1 MPEINEKYIE
11 YLVGRGLVGADI
23 DLNKTLND
31 EAYRNDLFSKIQT
44 KTNNIYGSIDQFN
57 HDLYGSGDNEF
68 TKNRY
73 IVGGSQSA
81 LRAKNKERAF
91 PGVGGTTPLTTDIKP
106 VVAPS
111 QGEESQMRG
120 GINEFSSALEQKA
133 KGLNQKDKAD
143 VKEFEGLANLE
154 LQSASQQFE
163 TIYPQSEDIFN
174 KATKLQ
180 MDAVSKRKELED
192 LLTSPEAT
200 AKQEEISRLRKSIES
215 NNNEYARIT
224 KSTEYLEKQDEIH
237 KLTSEAKS
245 VNESLLATKGKISEQ
260 FGNDWEDKII
270 SVAPIISEFSE
281 LMIKSDLTNDVTEKK
296 ILESEA
302 NRFIEENKDAITYF
316 NDVVG
321 NPLYKEY
328 QSQADIYNKTTSDFD
343 QRIKQKT
350 SELYTRFPQLNELTQ
365 KDRQLRSRYQQV
377 QKAYNS
383 TIGAKQEK
391 YGKELAKLKK
401 QFEEINPTLTAI
413 YESPEYADLQRAK
426 EYSDTAKKAIEIAA
440 PSDYSKM
447 LEKRQQTTDLENR
460 LPTQESLQRINPV
473 TNSVVGAV
481 SNFLGSIA
489 QGSIATTST
498 VLDATLDG
506 LGADDLRTWVRN
518 GSYEALSGIDAS
530 INYLDAATRPSNQR
544 RVYAEKIKINDN
556 LFAVVDGNN
565 VQAFTD
571 KEGYDVKGDE
581 KSYKQAQKLLKEG
594 AKPKGEIDIS
604 SAAWETLN
612 QATMMASY
620 LYGGIGMS
628 SVFGKL
634 GALSRSSNLTRLGL
648 SMAGENAITSGIG
661 MQVFSQSLARGI
673 LDNKDPL
680 ENVTNATIGAALEMT
695 LGKALGN
702 VESKVSKMYLNKG
715 SIDNFLSLSTSRKIL
730 LNKGLST
737 KQKIKEIGSLMAKD
751 LPNGVKEAFLENV
764 EELGI
769 DPLTQAGTSAIF
781 GGDVSL
787 PSFSESMN
795 IVIPTTLMVAGGDAV
810 GLGGKYRMLNKGAAL
825 ASIYSQIPNKL
836 DPSSITDFFN
846 QGMGKLTEGLSE
858 EDLKKL
864 PNIDEISKE
873 TSGLFNKVEEYK
885 QENNLIDEDFDA
897 LRLGTLFNLLA
908 AKSRV
913 ESLADD
919 ATDIGEQEKYTGDL
933 ETIDAELTKLAKD
946 IENAPPTSEG
956 LTPKESAFNPDRI
969 AIEKSKEKDTTV
981 AEINATTEE
990 DYTDAINKA
999 IEKETDPFATLEDEV
1014 KTETI
1019 TDKEPTQKTS
1029 DAEVITQQEAVKE
1042 TPKIEAAVI
1051 EVDGKLYEGKNH
1063 AEAILKAQADGKD
1076 ISQVNRQEQG
1086 KFRLSDGT
1094 IIDRAEAKKQF
1105 GQDRS
1110 ELIIP
1115 QDDASKQA
1123 NKDYAKVVKEQE
1135 QSKEEPIAEQQGK
1148 QKRVTED
1155 IKQQKTKEDGIQKQ
1169 ESDES
1174 VFRTEQSKVGL
1185 QEMGKGDTKQEG
1197 VAKESKEKD
1206 LAKQLQLQDAVNS
1219 GVENMWKLT
1228 QDESFKANEDTDS
1241 GDGVITHEEMATAF
1255 LYRYK
1260 KGAEGLSIE
1269 GSSVVFRNKEGSP
1282 VGFAHFDKDGI
1293 REIGVDKSERGNG
1306 IASKMID
1313 YLKLEK
1319 GIDKVLPPFSKE
1331 GNIVSHRN
1339 EVKKAIA
1346 YGKYQKAISNGDMTA
1361 QDAKNII
1368 ESAGLE
1374 VPKEIESILSKEQTP
1389 KEESNTKKVTP
1400 VKQGGKLII
1409 DENGNLTDELPSQ
1422 FEKLKNDKDL
1432 DGLNDLYS
1440 TVNIFLNGVAQSK
1453 GENTVKQ
1460 FQKLKKELEDF
1471 RDNEQ
1476 IGDSEI
1482 SATELVTKIPI
1493 NSKTIRGM
1501 FVDPSNWDNNETLS
1515 WGDWI
1520 NKISK
1525 VNATIIDEGKF
1536 RFGDYS
1542 FSSTKSPTYENKYSL
1557 IPKGYSVKYMLKI
1570 ANKNQIIIPS
1580 QVYKYAKAKADG
1592 SNPELVEAVEDLLK
1606 ETKPTISKEQQP
1618 TDVSKVEGSGVG
1630 GDVETKQQI
1639 ENFGVNKADVEPV
1652 HSVISQVFSGLKKAG
1667 LTAAKTVGDWVGIG
1681 KGEANPNSLDGIVEE
1696 IKKTL
1701 PKVEKKE
1708 TAKEQPKTESEI
1720 PTWVAEFE
1728 RTKNENDLVKME
1740 ELYNKI
1746 KVVQNGVLQGRI
1758 KDPIVLEKTVK
1769 ELNDLKKQ
1777 IEDYAENRKK
1787 ENQPKV
1793 SAVTETDTKKQPI
1806 NKIEDLQDVGEKIGG
1821 AKKDLAQKLSEVT
1834 TEDLATKPLS
1844 KVFPKPDFKKLVEEG
1859 SLSED
1864 GAILL
1869 NFLYEKIPAKPRKQ
1883 YRVAN
1888 WVKTVDGALQTT
1900 RQVLEAESTKN
1911 LDFTDKILK
1920 AVTLSETL
1928 KRDYK
1933 LYSDTMKGLGFP
1945 KNDVNLGGY
1954 EIKKF
1959 ENRSKFNKET
1969 QKLEPVKGEV
1979 YSIVSGSSII
1989 GDFKTMDDAINGL
2002 KTILNKSEEKTK
2014 GTKFDIY
2021 QDKKTKEFFIGKKGA
2036 IDVVRVMQG
2045 FKTLGEARTF
2055 LKEKQA
2061 DIQGLWDAMKA
2072 PKERR
2077 MANRPRVGADWR
2089 KGKNVDSKE
2098 FADTFGFRGVE
2109 FGNWVNNAERQSH
2122 VNEAYDAL
2130 MDLSSVLGISPKALS
2145 LNGELGFAFGAR
2157 GSGKANAHYEAGKV
2171 VINLT
2176 KTRGAGSLAH
2186 EWWHAMDN
2194 YFSRNRGQKESFIT
2208 QNTLDRI
2215 ERDGSRNQGV
2225 RKEMIDA
2232 FKSVMDTI
2240 KGTKLSERSKVLD
2253 RARSDAYWSTNIE
2266 MSARSFENYII
2277 EKLGERNQQNDY
2289 LANFKET
2296 AEWINDTK
2304 GDIDALKNYPYPLAE
2319 ESPIVNEKFQQFF
2332 ETIKEDESN
2341 KLFKDAEAQYR
2352 IESGKNIIE
2361 AIKDF
2366 NKSKNK
2372 ARATVALIHEIMH
2385 PTVVAIIDGA
2395 KDGNEV
2401 GGKHTETI
2409 VNEFNKANPNNK
2421 VTVLEL
2427 ITGNENFKEGNTG
2440 KQYRAVQEFIA
2451 KSWEQYH
2458 TEGGKG
2464 FSESFQK
2471 VLDQITKAFQSV
2483 YKSITGKELTPELKQ
2498 MFDDIL
2504 GKEQSLPTQEVK
2516 DNTKPTISKEQQP
2529 TVDSNSE
2536 VDALKDVESTAKA
2549 LEGVDKEKGRSLF
2562 EFGKRIYDSIFNDL
2576 DTKENEIMAFL
2587 KLDEK
2592 QRDKQLQ
2599 LEKGKLDKLQR
2610 QYDRKQL
2617 TTEADINALE
2627 KQKEKVELIDKL
2639 LESQKGAIADIDN
2652 QLSNYALEKYP
2663 SIFTKKGSYPFYIA
2677 KGYDNIKTNIISEAY
2692 HKAKEDGSNPE
2703 LVKAVESLLS
2713 KEQAQAKKDISEQQV
2728 KEDEEVY
2735 SSTTDGDYKSNDN
2748 LQQGRDRG
2756 DGISSFIIAAW
2767 DKYKQIKFNGSTRV
2781 KNAADVAHIMR
2792 VLEDMSL
2799 EHAFAV
2805 HVDRKGKSHI
2815 QYLSSGS
2822 AVGTVMDSKQVLAGV
2837 AKFKSKKVYLVHN
2850 HPTGNLSPSKAD
2862 TTITDKV
2869 RNGLTPLG
2877 ISVEHII
2884 MDTYSNKYVHID
2896 YSGDVSVKDRDKSKT
2911 DGKNIAPLTI
2921 SKQEVLSEP
2930 TTKVVDSKSVAT
2942 FIQQLRFTAMP
2953 KNAMLVLDTANRVIG
2968 NYVFQDGI
2976 SYSEA
2981 TNFFGLHPMATSII
2995 FYGNQRNDD
3004 NVNSIKKQ
3012 LSNLDIN
3019 VLDHVTVNSDG
3030 DSISGFYDSMA
3041 DKGML
3046 NEDNKKYG
3054 TNSVNIN
3061 KNEDD
3066 FVSSPKVNTDEKG
3079 NIILERL
3086 RKEEEQGRSQSGET
3100 NALATIVLS
3109 RLHKSVIGLHGENSQ
3124 QYQSI
3129 SNEEEAYLEDFSK
3142 QKGIWVEEADKKLGN
3157 FFDSG
3162 QEQRVYIDTKN
3173 TKVVNKISDG
3183 SLEPNWLEFLD
3194 RIALHNANFG
3204 EGTAYTLKG
3213 FGRDSDGRFVA
3224 ILEQPYITPRQ
3235 TTEENIAE
3243 DMSKRGFV
3251 PLSKYDDSVIGTIE
3265 ENRSF
3270 INKETGVIV
3279 EDLHLKNVF
3288 DDGNGNLVYIDP
3300 VISLDKADRGYG
3312 GVRETALPDL
3322 DYTDNKTQQ
3331 SKLAKGTQ
3339 TQFSSDNSVG
3349 KETTTPQDKKEVSK
3363 IIEFFNKMFGFD
3375 GFAPFSEFAKKLKE
3389 LGYDSLQAMVDAW
3402 HGSPHSFKKFTTDKI
3417 GTGEGAQAFGWG
3429 LYFTDLESIGRNY
3442 AKNLAIQNLDQ
3453 INNQIKTAIKKLNI
3467 KSNLPVDYNWGV
3479 LSDIL
3484 LSNDLDIQKTIT
3496 FYNDNIA
3503 KYTNKYNN
3511 LKDKTNSKYII
3522 DLIKSEQEELKVL
3535 ISLNKKNFI
3544 IEQPSRNLYKV
3555 SLHKGK
3561 TPSEYNWLEWDK
3573 PLNEKQKQVIKNIYD
3588 DFTNRETDFKR
3599 ASALSRIFETEG
3611 YQNKTGEEIYNDIIK
3626 QVTYQRSQLEGKF
3639 GSDVWGSAD
3648 KIASLIL
3655 LEAGID
3661 GIKYPA
3667 ESIARGTNSDNARG
3681 FNYVVFDENAVTIE
3695 EKIQFLKTPSGKVL
3709 GFVAD
3714 GKIYLNPNALTAETA
3729 FHELHHVQQALIK
3742 IASQQGDKIAK
3753 AVLERWDR
3761 LMKDND
3767 VAGQVKGFAKTN
3779 TPLQAQIIGEK
3790 GASKLDN
3797 AEMVLADLSV
3807 AREMEKAGKD
3817 AKTIWTATSWQKGVD
3832 GKWRFEV
3839 PDVRIE
3845 TSLKGDEKYNLSDI
3859 YKNSDLY
3866 KAYPQLAKLK
3876 ILFNSKYKKG
3886 DGAYFGGDSINLPY
3900 INIGNDSIDR
3910 RDVKEV
3916 YTSMALN
3923 LENFLKDNPN
3933 GNQYNTVEQ
3942 IKAKINEYNN
3952 KAENGVSVAEYQ
3964 SDVNTILIHEIQHA
3978 IQDIEGFA
3986 IGGTENDFIDN
3997 KIDLYI
4003 NSYEKRHN
4011 ELLSK
4016 NENELSGIEKR
4027 ELVRLDSYKEDVI
4040 KDIEANAKVGT
4051 QTKNAYYQR
4060 LAGEAEARNAQTRA
4074 TMTIEERKAKMLS
4087 ETEDVAREDQIVLMS
4102 AIDDTAPKRVI
4113 KIKEDGVTHEI
4124 DLSASVYNQGVNESD
4139 AEYEER
4145 IRNEVWSYII
4155 APENAKKWDLANK
4168 GSRISNFINAVANFF
4183 KEKLGLKD
4191 MTVDEILNSD
4201 LKTLIERTA
4210 NGLMKG
4216 EWFKIKA
4223 EGVKSGATAVSV
4235 DGNNQGDNKTK
4246 TTDDFSTT
4254 EKDVQYIN
4262 DGESIPATDNNIGE
4276 VNKIAD
4282 KTLPKSGAMVFK
4294 NVLSKVLAI
4303 GSALGNPVIIHT
4315 GHDAMIKFLK
4325 DNGDRAVGK
4334 INDGVFGYF
4343 DGTNYHVVLSE
4354 NMNLGKTQ
4362 YDVLLHEFL
4371 HPYISSVLANNP
4383 QHFNALVTE
4392 LLSYET
4398 LKKKYFDEFANPYD
4412 NRKKLEEALIEY
4424 LKDVSSSKIN
4434 EKTIKAKGGFINA
4447 VKGFFKKLTGA
4458 KDIETKVLYNTDMD
4472 LSSFANSLINAIVNT
4487 DTEYFK
4493 DLVNTKT
4500 QRELLTENDNLFNRL
4515 NDRLKA
4521 AVKNNRYLTFAA
4533 ALRTGLI
4540 NEEIPLDYD
4549 KIMEHP
4555 TWGNIFKLY
4564 NISPLV
4570 YENLLTIYNDDD
4582 VTKAV
4587 LEKVRANEVKKRD
4600 KVISDVTDVAT
4611 DVKDSSEVEIEH
4623 KPIVLGDTAIKI
4635 IDKLPTE
4642 LQDKLKQAYT
4652 TRYAEATPLNFK
4664 EFLFPLIEKLADL
4677 FNGGDGTNP
4686 LSFEKMTLPQINNL
4700 IEGFSGLHNSLDID
4714 QQVYALNYALKVAIM
4729 ELTLRLDE
4737 KMYKD
4742 DKEKDDIS
4750 RLIEDYTIRLSRQTT
4765 IASYVLAGVKNDML
4779 PNRYKHL
4786 SLVSDIYDALLQG
4799 FSDFKGAKKTMD
4811 DIVGAFKEAKRQ
4823 MAEEVKNQYKN
4834 QNNKGKPKEQKPKEQ
4849 KPPTD
4854 KKGKKD
4860 TPDRIKE
4867 LADMIKAKKATESL
4881 SMTDYDKAE
4890 IELLHL
4896 LYTSTPLAAIEAAY
4910 NNLTSSTNGKAILDE
4925 YLKTI
4930 DNSIQE
4936 YYAGTT
4942 NATLRDT
4949 LSKNGIPLSIVGDVA
4964 TLIESAHKDLKSLLR
4979 EKVYQ
4984 TNAKKITKIVIDKA
4998 KQLITDKLKDISNY
5012 TIHKAINKVYN
5023 TNVFDDYKADLLKS
5037 LGYIKASNTTV
5048 LNNLKKKRVILLNK
5062 QNPQSNRTKAEINK
5076 LDEEIKLKESIIAK
5090 ADDTIQRITDSKNL
5104 NEINSIVSSIA
5115 NEVKDITETS
5125 NRENARIY
5133 KTATETIKNA
5143 GLTESDI
5150 LTELEQDGFSE
5161 ASILS
5166 ILSAAMGQKVPSKKV
5181 MVSISKAIDEI
5192 KTSSSPAHQ
5201 KTVIRKINH
5210 ILNESKITYSQQLIK
5225 RFFNHMTNS
5234 LYNSV
5239 LGIKSGVT
5247 AFLSIVTNNTT
5258 YAIASALAKQ
5268 WSKIKKDN
5276 RETIKII
5283 DEALK
5288 DKSIYPPPELMDRFV
5303 YAPIQGLLY
5312 LAGVSKLMPN
5322 YVSFKPITDYS
5333 EALKPILSEYVSE
5346 ESFGDEKSLGTWI
5359 KDVYEEVKNREGFDK
5374 TKPIAEAVIETVAG
5388 ILSTVMETPTRL
5400 LSLMNH
5406 VGITMFRNSF
5416 FRQSLY
5422 SNPLVTSAIK
5432 EIKDNEARVKF
5443 IQDLVAVDKTT
5454 KDEIEAQ
5461 VNNEIQANNIPHWSR
5476 GVYKAQRTA
5485 ELRES
5490 VILENEIGE
5499 SVLQSVRANIALN
5512 GAQDLSVGKTA
5523 VAFEKFWQWVSKS
5536 KLVKYNYES
5545 KDAEDYNILDKIED
5559 NIKQLVSSAVSFVVN
5574 GMLLFPLLSVRI
5586 FEGVKNTIP
5595 ILGTVPL
5602 LLDFTQAI
5610 NTGTYKR
5617 TTFIQGKDPI
5627 TGQRSNEKTKQ
5638 TFDVNLLSGD
5648 FINRVLLQVIG
5659 FSIATPLLSSFL
5671 SVTDDDE
5678 EKTFIMID
5686 GAEAKMPMR
5695 FGETDAGFYFFTG
5708 EDKELKITR
5717 NNKDFV
5723 ANSIMY
5729 YDKKTGKVSNE
5740 IPFRYKLLN
5749 TVIRNSLYNY
5759 MAQFAGDINNKSVFT
5774 KEYKRNI
5781 LYNADTTEGQELLF
5795 KDRLSILPKDK
5806 SMVGINPNEGKITK
5820 DGHISANVVSFAT
5833 NLLSSLYASTFS
5845 LMSDNIENTIE
5856 NFSHLFDVATSNV
5869 DPDKNRDDGYT
5880 KFGTDEYYDRL
5891 SDDLIRQYGN
5901 GFQFMPKSVMK
5912 DLYGLKG
5919 IQYPNLKA
5927 MDFGDKFFNNITEPL
5942 RPFMRLSPDE
5952 VIYDTNIFGD
5962 VTLNNI
5968 PLFGQLGFK
5977 INPFIKNTN
5986 TGIIPKYKYDSD
5998 ETRLFEAYVLDDYG
6012 NNVLIKN
6019 KRISRDNVI
6028 NFLNYLSDTPIK
6040 VLNEALD
6047 HHNKK
6052 NYLSQLPIYI
6062 PNDLKPSYT
6071 TLAADEG
6078 DLIKTIPSNLRANY
6092 LKNYPVYAKAAAAD
6106 EVYNSLFHIRK
6117 VELLPETDMRQ
6128 TYFNKFATQTDMAET
6143 FSGNASSVKSEASKL
6158 AKLDMFY
6165 NIIAD
6170 NGIMAKAVLSDRY
6183 EPIKRRNKLTDRQLT
6198 EYMLYG
6204 LNNSPL
6210 NLTEEEKKEFGD
6222 NEYIENFTGIKALNN
6237 FLKTHQVKINKN
6249 NITFLKQPKG
6259 KELINQEVISNPIY
6273 KTYPP
6278 VLIGVDFK
6286 KMEERLNVLSE
6297 NMEYVKKT
6305 IEY

>member
-1493 NSKTIRGM
+1493 NSK
-1501 FVDPSNWDNNETLS
+1501 
-1515 WGDWI
+1515 
-1520 NKISK
+1520 
-1525 VNATIIDEGKF
+1525 
-1536 RFGDYS
+1536 
-1542 FSSTKSPTYENKYSL
+1542 
-1557 IPKGYSVKYMLKI
+1557 
-1570 ANKNQIIIPS
+1570 
-1580 QVYKYAKAKADG
+1580 
-1592 SNPELVEAVEDLLK
+1592 
-1606 ETKPTISKEQQP
+1606 
-1618 TDVSKVEGSGVG
+1618 
-1630 GDVETKQQI
+1630 
-1639 ENFGVNKADVEPV
+1639 
-1652 HSVISQVFSGLKKAG
+1652 
-1667 LTAAKTVGDWVGIG
+1667 
-1681 KGEANPNSLDGIVEE
+1681 
-1696 IKKTL
+1696 
-1701 PKVEKKE
+1701 
-1708 TAKEQPKTESEI
+1708 
-1720 PTWVAEFE
+1720 
-1728 RTKNENDLVKME
+1728 
-1740 ELYNKI
+1740 
-1746 KVVQNGVLQGRI
+1746 
-1758 KDPIVLEKTVK
+1758 
-1769 ELNDLKKQ
+1769 
-1777 IEDYAENRKK
+1777 
-1787 ENQPKV
+1787 
-1793 SAVTETDTKKQPI
+1793 
-1806 NKIEDLQDVGEKIGG
+1806 
-1821 AKKDLAQKLSEVT
+1821 
-1834 TEDLATKPLS
+1834 
-1844 KVFPKPDFKKLVEEG
+1844 
-1859 SLSED
+1859 
-1864 GAILL
+1864 
-1869 NFLYEKIPAKPRKQ
+1869 
-1883 YRVAN
+1883 
-1888 WVKTVDGALQTT
+1888 
-1900 RQVLEAESTKN
+1900 
-1911 LDFTDKILK
+1911 
-1920 AVTLSETL
+1920 
-1928 KRDYK
+1928 
-1933 LYSDTMKGLGFP
+1933 
-1945 KNDVNLGGY
+1945 
-1954 EIKKF
+1954 
-1959 ENRSKFNKET
+1959 
-1969 QKLEPVKGEV
+1969 
-1979 YSIVSGSSII
+1979 
-1989 GDFKTMDDAINGL
+1989 
-2002 KTILNKSEEKTK
+2002 
-2014 GTKFDIY
+2014 
-2021 QDKKTKEFFIGKKGA
+2021 
-2036 IDVVRVMQG
+2036 
-2045 FKTLGEARTF
+2045 
-2055 LKEKQA
+2055 
-2061 DIQGLWDAMKA
+2061 
-2072 PKERR
+2072 
-2077 MANRPRVGADWR
+2077 
-2089 KGKNVDSKE
+2089 
-2098 FADTFGFRGVE
+2098 
-2109 FGNWVNNAERQSH
+2109 
-2122 VNEAYDAL
+2122 
-2130 MDLSSVLGISPKALS
+2130 
-2145 LNGELGFAFGAR
+2145 
-2157 GSGKANAHYEAGKV
+2157 
-2171 VINLT
+2171 
-2176 KTRGAGSLAH
+2176 
-2186 EWWHAMDN
+2186 
-2194 YFSRNRGQKESFIT
+2194 
-2208 QNTLDRI
+2208 
-2215 ERDGSRNQGV
+2215 
-2225 RKEMIDA
+2225 
-2232 FKSVMDTI
+2232 
-2240 KGTKLSERSKVLD
+2240 
-2253 RARSDAYWSTNIE
+2253 
-2266 MSARSFENYII
+2266 
-2277 EKLGERNQQNDY
+2277 
-2289 LANFKET
+2289 
-2296 AEWINDTK
+2296 
-2304 GDIDALKNYPYPLAE
+2304 
-2319 ESPIVNEKFQQFF
+2319 
-2332 ETIKEDESN
+2332 
-2341 KLFKDAEAQYR
+2341 
-2352 IESGKNIIE
+2352 
-2361 AIKDF
+2361 
-2366 NKSKNK
+2366 
-2372 ARATVALIHEIMH
+2372 
-2385 PTVVAIIDGA
+2385 
-2395 KDGNEV
+2395 
-2401 GGKHTETI
+2401 
-2409 VNEFNKANPNNK
+2409 
-2421 VTVLEL
+2421 
-2427 ITGNENFKEGNTG
+2427 
-2440 KQYRAVQEFIA
+2440 
-2451 KSWEQYH
+2451 
-2458 TEGGKG
+2458 
-2464 FSESFQK
+2464 
-2471 VLDQITKAFQSV
+2471 
-2483 YKSITGKELTPELKQ
+2483 
-2498 MFDDIL
+2498 
-2504 GKEQSLPTQEVK
+2504 
-2516 DNTKPTISKEQQP
+2516 EQQP

-2703 LVKAVESLLS
+2703 LVKAVEDALKPTPEVSKPVSEVVEKGEGKSADVMPTNAWGSKESIDNNFYTKNENGFAVKIPLDRVENVNIDGIDFHVSKVDGDWKVIEKNSGLEVSTGKLSNTKKSAIEDATYRISNNGGANNISTISERAIKQFTDSNLKLIEAPISKTETTKEGSVGVGVDVGSKSILKSDVDLKGDKKKSWMRKNSLDKISVNDINEEGHNNNLSSAKENVKAGKKSQTKEAPLVEIDENGNATIIDGHHRIAEDILDGKSHIEAVVDNKFNIRDAIKDGLYEKAISEGRMTAKDAKEIIESAGLKVPKAVEESLKETPKTETTENPALKDVESTAKALEILPKDEDSNIKGIGMSPLDLDNEGFITWDRKDSQSVAEAYHKAKADGSNPELVKAVESLLS

-2728 KEDEEVY
+2728 KEDETISLSQSE
-2735 SSTTDGDYKSNDN
+2735 SGNFITDGNT
-2748 LQQGRDRG
+2748 
-2756 DGISSFIIAAW
+2756 I
-2767 DKYKQIKFNGSTRV
+2767 
-2781 KNAADVAHIMR
+2781 VA
-2792 VLEDMSL
+2792 
-2799 EHAFAV
+2799 
-2805 HVDRKGKSHI
+2805 
-2815 QYLSSGS
+2815 
-2822 AVGTVMDSKQVLAGV
+2822 SK
-2837 AKFKSKKVYLVHN
+2837 
-2850 HPTGNLSPSKAD
+2850 D
-2862 TTITDKV
+2862 
-2869 RNGLTPLG
+2869 
-2877 ISVEHII
+2877 
-2884 MDTYSNKYVHID
+2884 
-2896 YSGDVSVKDRDKSKT
+2896 
-2911 DGKNIAPLTI
+2911 
-2921 SKQEVLSEP
+2921 
-2930 TTKVVDSKSVAT
+2930 
-2942 FIQQLRFTAMP
+2942 
-2953 KNAMLVLDTANRVIG
+2953 
-2968 NYVFQDGI
+2968 
-2976 SYSEA
+2976 
-2981 TNFFGLHPMATSII
+2981 
-2995 FYGNQRNDD
+2995 
-3004 NVNSIKKQ
+3004 
-3012 LSNLDIN
+3012 
-3019 VLDHVTVNSDG
+3019 
-3030 DSISGFYDSMA
+3030 
-3041 DKGML
+3041 
-3046 NEDNKKYG
+3046 
-3054 TNSVNIN
+3054 NIN
-3061 KNEDD
+3061 
-3066 FVSSPKVNTDEKG
+3066 
-3079 NIILERL
+3079 
-3086 RKEEEQGRSQSGET
+3086 
-3100 NALATIVLS
+3100 
-3109 RLHKSVIGLHGENSQ
+3109 
-3124 QYQSI
+3124 
-3129 SNEEEAYLEDFSK
+3129 
-3142 QKGIWVEEADKKLGN
+3142 
-3157 FFDSG
+3157 
-3162 QEQRVYIDTKN
+3162 
-3173 TKVVNKISDG
+3173 
-3183 SLEPNWLEFLD
+3183 
-3194 RIALHNANFG
+3194 
-3204 EGTAYTLKG
+3204 
-3213 FGRDSDGRFVA
+3213 
-3224 ILEQPYITPRQ
+3224 
-3235 TTEENIAE
+3235 
-3243 DMSKRGFV
+3243 
-3251 PLSKYDDSVIGTIE
+3251 
-3265 ENRSF
+3265 
-3270 INKETGVIV
+3270 
-3279 EDLHLKNVF
+3279 
-3288 DDGNGNLVYIDP
+3288 
-3300 VISLDKADRGYG
+3300 
-3312 GVRETALPDL
+3312 
-3322 DYTDNKTQQ
+3322 
-3331 SKLAKGTQ
+3331 
-3339 TQFSSDNSVG
+3339 
-3349 KETTTPQDKKEVSK
+3349 
-3363 IIEFFNKMFGFD
+3363 
-3375 GFAPFSEFAKKLKE
+3375 
-3389 LGYDSLQAMVDAW
+3389 
-3402 HGSPHSFKKFTTDKI
+3402 
-3417 GTGEGAQAFGWG
+3417 
-3429 LYFTDLESIGRNY
+3429 
-3442 AKNLAIQNLDQ
+3442 
-3453 INNQIKTAIKKLNI
+3453 
-3467 KSNLPVDYNWGV
+3467 
-3479 LSDIL
+3479 
-3484 LSNDLDIQKTIT
+3484 
-3496 FYNDNIA
+3496 
-3503 KYTNKYNN
+3503 
-3511 LKDKTNSKYII
+3511 
-3522 DLIKSEQEELKVL
+3522 
-3535 ISLNKKNFI
+3535 
-3544 IEQPSRNLYKV
+3544 
-3555 SLHKGK
+3555 
-3561 TPSEYNWLEWDK
+3561 
-3573 PLNEKQKQVIKNIYD
+3573 
-3588 DFTNRETDFKR
+3588 
-3599 ASALSRIFETEG
+3599 
-3611 YQNKTGEEIYNDIIK
+3611 
-3626 QVTYQRSQLEGKF
+3626 
-3639 GSDVWGSAD
+3639 
-3648 KIASLIL
+3648 
-3655 LEAGID
+3655 
-3661 GIKYPA
+3661 
-3667 ESIARGTNSDNARG
+3667 
-3681 FNYVVFDENAVTIE
+3681 
-3695 EKIQFLKTPSGKVL
+3695 
-3709 GFVAD
+3709 
-3714 GKIYLNPNALTAETA
+3714 
-3729 FHELHHVQQALIK
+3729 
-3742 IASQQGDKIAK
+3742 
-3753 AVLERWDR
+3753 
-3761 LMKDND
+3761 
-3767 VAGQVKGFAKTN
+3767 
-3779 TPLQAQIIGEK
+3779 
-3790 GASKLDN
+3790 
-3797 AEMVLADLSV
+3797 
-3807 AREMEKAGKD
+3807 
-3817 AKTIWTATSWQKGVD
+3817 
-3832 GKWRFEV
+3832 
-3839 PDVRIE
+3839 
-3845 TSLKGDEKYNLSDI
+3845 
-3859 YKNSDLY
+3859 
-3866 KAYPQLAKLK
+3866 
-3876 ILFNSKYKKG
+3876 
-3886 DGAYFGGDSINLPY
+3886 
-3900 INIGNDSIDR
+3900 
-3910 RDVKEV
+3910 
-3916 YTSMALN
+3916 
-3923 LENFLKDNPN
+3923 
-3933 GNQYNTVEQ
+3933 
-3942 IKAKINEYNN
+3942 
-3952 KAENGVSVAEYQ
+3952 
-3964 SDVNTILIHEIQHA
+3964 
-3978 IQDIEGFA
+3978 
-3986 IGGTENDFIDN
+3986 
-3997 KIDLYI
+3997 
-4003 NSYEKRHN
+4003 
-4011 ELLSK
+4011 
-4016 NENELSGIEKR
+4016 
-4027 ELVRLDSYKEDVI
+4027 
-4040 KDIEANAKVGT
+4040 
-4051 QTKNAYYQR
+4051 
-4060 LAGEAEARNAQTRA
+4060 
-4074 TMTIEERKAKMLS
+4074 
-4087 ETEDVAREDQIVLMS
+4087 
-4102 AIDDTAPKRVI
+4102 
-4113 KIKEDGVTHEI
+4113 
-4124 DLSASVYNQGVNESD
+4124 
-4139 AEYEER
+4139 
-4145 IRNEVWSYII
+4145 
-4155 APENAKKWDLANK
+4155 
-4168 GSRISNFINAVANFF
+4168 
-4183 KEKLGLKD
+4183 
-4191 MTVDEILNSD
+4191 
-4201 LKTLIERTA
+4201 
-4210 NGLMKG
+4210 
-4216 EWFKIKA
+4216 
-4223 EGVKSGATAVSV
+4223 
-4235 DGNNQGDNKTK
+4235 
-4246 TTDDFSTT
+4246 
-4254 EKDVQYIN
+4254 
-4262 DGESIPATDNNIGE
+4262 E

-4282 KTLPKSGAMVFK
+4282 KMLPKSGAMVFK
-4294 NVLSKVLAI
+4294 NVLSKVLNI

-4334 INDGVFGYF
+4334 INAGVFGYF

-4371 HPYISSVLANNP
+4371 HPYISSILANNP
-4383 QHFNALVTE
+4383 QHFDALVTE
-4392 LLSYET
+4392 LLSDEA

-4424 LKDVSSSKIN
+4424 LKDVASSKIN

-4447 VKGFFKKLTGA
+4447 VKGFFKNLTGA
-4458 KDIETKVLYNTDMD
+4458 KDIEPKVLYNTDMD
-4472 LSSFANSLINAIVNT
+4472 LSSFANSLINAIVNL

-4500 QRELLTENDNLFNRL
+4500 QRELLKESDNLFNRL

-4984 TNAKKITKIVIDKA
+4984 ANAKKITKIVIDKA

-5346 ESFGDEKSLGTWI
+5346 ESFGDEKSLGT
-5359 KDVYEEVKNREGFDK
+5359 
-5374 TKPIAEAVIETVAG
+5374 
-5388 ILSTVMETPTRL
+5388 S
-5400 LSLMNH
+5400 
-5406 VGITMFRNSF
+5406 
-5416 FRQSLY
+5416 
-5422 SNPLVTSAIK
+5422 
-5432 EIKDNEARVKF
+5432 
-5443 IQDLVAVDKTT
+5443 
-5454 KDEIEAQ
+5454 
-5461 VNNEIQANNIPHWSR
+5461 
-5476 GVYKAQRTA
+5476 
-5485 ELRES
+5485 
-5490 VILENEIGE
+5490 
-5499 SVLQSVRANIALN
+5499 
-5512 GAQDLSVGKTA
+5512 
-5523 VAFEKFWQWVSKS
+5523 
-5536 KLVKYNYES
+5536 
-5545 KDAEDYNILDKIED
+5545 
-5559 NIKQLVSSAVSFVVN
+5559 
-5574 GMLLFPLLSVRI
+5574 
-5586 FEGVKNTIP
+5586 
-5595 ILGTVPL
+5595 
-5602 LLDFTQAI
+5602 
-5610 NTGTYKR
+5610 
-5617 TTFIQGKDPI
+5617 
-5627 TGQRSNEKTKQ
+5627 
-5638 TFDVNLLSGD
+5638 
-5648 FINRVLLQVIG
+5648 
-5659 FSIATPLLSSFL
+5659 
-5671 SVTDDDE
+5671 
-5678 EKTFIMID
+5678 
-5686 GAEAKMPMR
+5686 
-5695 FGETDAGFYFFTG
+5695 
-5708 EDKELKITR
+5708 
-5717 NNKDFV
+5717 
-5723 ANSIMY
+5723 
-5729 YDKKTGKVSNE
+5729 
-5740 IPFRYKLLN
+5740 
-5749 TVIRNSLYNY
+5749 
-5759 MAQFAGDINNKSVFT
+5759 
-5774 KEYKRNI
+5774 
-5781 LYNADTTEGQELLF
+5781 
-5795 KDRLSILPKDK
+5795 
-5806 SMVGINPNEGKITK
+5806 
-5820 DGHISANVVSFAT
+5820 
-5833 NLLSSLYASTFS
+5833 
-5845 LMSDNIENTIE
+5845 
-5856 NFSHLFDVATSNV
+5856 
-5869 DPDKNRDDGYT
+5869 
-5880 KFGTDEYYDRL
+5880 
-5891 SDDLIRQYGN
+5891 
-5901 GFQFMPKSVMK
+5901 
-5912 DLYGLKG
+5912 
-5919 IQYPNLKA
+5919 
-5927 MDFGDKFFNNITEPL
+5927 
-5942 RPFMRLSPDE
+5942 
-5952 VIYDTNIFGD
+5952 
-5962 VTLNNI
+5962 
-5968 PLFGQLGFK
+5968 
-5977 INPFIKNTN
+5977 
-5986 TGIIPKYKYDSD
+5986 
-5998 ETRLFEAYVLDDYG
+5998 
-6012 NNVLIKN
+6012 
-6019 KRISRDNVI
+6019 
-6028 NFLNYLSDTPIK
+6028 
-6040 VLNEALD
+6040 
-6047 HHNKK
+6047 
-6052 NYLSQLPIYI
+6052 
-6062 PNDLKPSYT
+6062 
-6071 TLAADEG
+6071 
-6078 DLIKTIPSNLRANY
+6078 
-6092 LKNYPVYAKAAAAD
+6092 
-6106 EVYNSLFHIRK
+6106 
-6117 VELLPETDMRQ
+6117 
-6128 TYFNKFATQTDMAET
+6128 
-6143 FSGNASSVKSEASKL
+6143 
-6158 AKLDMFY
+6158 
-6165 NIIAD
+6165 
-6170 NGIMAKAVLSDRY
+6170 
-6183 EPIKRRNKLTDRQLT
+6183 
-6198 EYMLYG
+6198 
-6204 LNNSPL
+6204 
-6210 NLTEEEKKEFGD
+6210 
-6222 NEYIENFTGIKALNN
+6222 
-6237 FLKTHQVKINKN
+6237 
-6249 NITFLKQPKG
+6249 
-6259 KELINQEVISNPIY
+6259 
-6273 KTYPP
+6273 
-6278 VLIGVDFK
+6278 
-6286 KMEERLNVLSE
+6286 
-6297 NMEYVKKT
+6297 
-6305 IEY
+6305 